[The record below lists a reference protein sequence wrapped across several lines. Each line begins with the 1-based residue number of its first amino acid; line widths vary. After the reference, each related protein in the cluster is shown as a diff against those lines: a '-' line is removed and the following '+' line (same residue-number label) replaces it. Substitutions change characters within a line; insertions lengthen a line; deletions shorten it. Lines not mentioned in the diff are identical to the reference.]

1 MLILH
6 TAVAVG
12 VPGFVAFRTAAP
24 AKDRPILRP
33 ADFYQGELM
42 NPYAR
47 KIHNHM
53 VDGRAYGF
61 PFDDVGGFAAYVHDD
76 APTQCTLELTPF

>member
-61 PFDDVGGFAAYVHDD
+61 PFDDVGGFESLVHDGKPR
-76 APTQCTLELTPF
+76 AAGIVVTPI